1 MKRYPH
7 LLSAGRETARATVPR
22 AVSTAAERGRVC
34 LNCAGA
40 RVCGGVGGV
49 GGLGAVVNIPVTYYH
64 CTSEVTK

>member
-40 RVCGGVGGV
+40 RVCGGVGGRWLIYQLRITTV
-49 GGLGAVVNIPVTYYH
+49 LRR
-64 CTSEVTK
+64 